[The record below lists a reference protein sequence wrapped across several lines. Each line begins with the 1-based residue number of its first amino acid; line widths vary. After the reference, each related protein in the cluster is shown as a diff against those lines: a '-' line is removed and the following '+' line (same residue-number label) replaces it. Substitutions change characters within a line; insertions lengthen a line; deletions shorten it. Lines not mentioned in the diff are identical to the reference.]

1 MGLEGK
7 ETFENGQIFEFF
19 GEKMGKKEQL
29 LCSKREKS
37 QKKEEFSQFYKTFL
51 FPVTP
56 ECWRCSRCT
65 EAKWY
70 WYECSDNEIHQ
81 DEWRRAH
88 WYEIDRAHRKRK
100 TKLDVKYQGSVF
112 KIIKIKLM
120 RNHYFSLMKKNEI
133 HVRIFG

>member
-1 MGLEGK
+1 LEGK

-88 WYEIDRAHRKRK
+88 WYEIDRAYRK
-100 TKLDVKYQGSVF
+100 TAIPQE
-112 KIIKIKLM
+112 
-120 RNHYFSLMKKNEI
+120 KKNKTGCKISRKCFQNYQNQIDEESL
-133 HVRIFG
+133 FFTYEEE